1 MAGQLSV
8 ARVLGD
14 AAKIVD
20 VWNANPEFVLGTV
33 TKDTMITAV
42 AELQAAHAAVGSKR
56 TELTGLMDN
65 RDDKERHMAELVS
78 RVRSGIRAAFGPDSA
93 QYEQAGC
100 TRKSE
105 RKPRRRYGTN
115 GSNTT
120 AAQ

>member
-93 QYEQAGC
+93 QYEQAG
-100 TRKSE
+100 R
-105 RKPRRRYGTN
+105 N
-115 GSNTT
+115 GPQNSD
-120 AAQ
+120 Q